1 MKISVRSSSFEL
13 SQLGHNFCKNAHIL
27 PQLIT
32 DLTVQQLSFAISGIN
47 NLKAGDE
54 LIGYQVGSSTEK
66 AVRLI
71 ALVTRVF
78 Q

>member
-27 PQLIT
+27 PQSLT
-32 DLTVQQLSFAISGIN
+32 DLTVQQLSSAISGIN
-47 NLKAGDE
+47 SLKAGDE
-54 LIGYQVGSSTEK
+54 PIGYQVGSFAEK

-71 ALVTRVF
+71 ALVMRVF
-78 Q
+78 R